1 MTTERKYTF
10 SWSTIGEKMAIARPS
25 LGPTTRIEVYRL
37 LQYTLRDVLE
47 EEFGHKKTDDMFRKA
62 GAIAGRE
69 FYNKFCLETED
80 ISGLVTTIEEKFKEL
95 GIGIFRVESINLEEM
110 SFTLNCSSSDLI

>member
-1 MTTERKYTF
+1 MTAERKYTF
-10 SWSTIGEKMAIARPS
+10 SWSTIGEKLAIARPS

-47 EEFGHKKTDDMFRKA
+47 EELGHQKTDEMFRKA

-69 FYNKFCLETED
+69 FYNKFCLE
-80 ISGLVTTIEEKFKEL
+80 
-95 GIGIFRVESINLEEM
+95 
-110 SFTLNCSSSDLI
+110 SSDIRITFYSF